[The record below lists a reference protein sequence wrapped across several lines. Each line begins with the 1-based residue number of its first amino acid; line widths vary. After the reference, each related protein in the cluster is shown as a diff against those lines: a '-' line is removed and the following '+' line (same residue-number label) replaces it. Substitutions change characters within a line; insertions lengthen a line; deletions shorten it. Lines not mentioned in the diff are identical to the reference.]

1 MRLTHRQ
8 RTRLHPKAPRVE
20 ISQAEITADLLYP
33 AAPTPAPVA
42 PAKPR
47 GGRR

>member
-8 RTRLHPKAPRVE
+8 RTRIHRKAPRVE

-33 AAPTPAPVA
+33 ATASPRRAAP
-42 PAKPR
+42 
-47 GGRR
+47 GRVRRSRR